1 MSIQLQGNND
11 SSFSNDINIKGIVQG
26 SGFRTDGN
34 NGQITANYNLV
45 TESTDQ
51 ALGLFI
57 GCSDSLN
64 ATKENSKATIAG
76 NGSASFSG
84 EILSGQSPYSGANV
98 GTAIDNGGI
107 ACTKTNGGDALWA
120 GYKKDDGS
128 TTSRINA
135 DGSASFGGGIK
146 TQGGIFRDG
155 NVNCGAML
163 YATATGSI
171 VGPCDGTGSSRPDSV
186 NLGDPANRWKALYA
200 TNTFFSLDTG
210 GTLDVKDRLQ
220 NTRAILLRLKAAL
233 IQPDADVNTLR
244 ARLLEAFD
252 ILTLE
257 GDEE

>member
-26 SGFRTDGN
+26 SGFRTDEN

-76 NGSASFSG
+76 DGSASFAGGIDDVQYVSATRSVTNDNMVIGVFGNDNGVKCVIKGDSVRLGTSLNNLNESSNNQNITLNASGSASFSG
-84 EILSGQSPYSGANV
+84 NLSFP
-98 GTAIDNGGI
+98 
-107 ACTKTNGGDALWA
+107 
-120 GYKKDDGS
+120 
-128 TTSRINA
+128 NA
-135 DGSASFGGGIK
+135 FLA
-146 TQGGIFRDG
+146 
-155 NVNCGAML
+155 
-163 YATATGSI
+163 
-171 VGPCDGTGSSRPDSV
+171 
-186 NLGDPANRWKALYA
+186 
-200 TNTFFSLDTG
+200 LDTG
-210 GTLDVKDRLQ
+210 GTLDVKERLQ